1 MAVLVYTEMSYL
13 LAVRTGSQ
21 ARAETDAAV
30 YCIVAGDQGTTA
42 QLNLTQPLSRQRP
55 FRRAQAIHPL
65 ALLYAG
71 RIKHRSRVC
80 LSVCVCVCV
89 RDVFVIIG
97 IVLICLKNIK

>member
-42 QLNLTQPLSRQRP
+42 QFNLTQPLSRQQP

-71 RIKHRSRVC
+71 RDVA
-80 LSVCVCVCV
+80 SVWSLESVFPVSVPSCVGGVA
-89 RDVFVIIG
+89 
-97 IVLICLKNIK
+97 